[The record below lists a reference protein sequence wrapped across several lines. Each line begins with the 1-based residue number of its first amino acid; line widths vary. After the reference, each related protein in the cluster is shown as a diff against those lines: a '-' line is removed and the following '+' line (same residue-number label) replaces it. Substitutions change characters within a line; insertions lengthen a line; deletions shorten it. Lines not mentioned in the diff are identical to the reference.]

1 TPLRETPRGPET
13 EDLPQS
19 VRLLDLVDD
28 LDGTALA
35 QRWAREGSATRVVLG
50 VAASGPLV
58 VDLVTDGP
66 HVLVAGTTG
75 AGKSEL
81 LQTLVCS
88 LALRNRPDE
97 MTFLLVDYKGGAAFR
112 GGAQLPH
119 VVGVVTALDGHLTA
133 RALTSLTAELRRRE
147 RLLAELG
154 ASTLDGY
161 RRSRA

>member
-28 LDGTALA
+28 LDGTALG
-35 QRWAREGSATRVVLG
+35 QRWAREGSSTRVGLG

-88 LALRNRPDE
+88 LALGNRPDE

-112 GGAQLPH
+112 GCAQLPH
-119 VVGVVTALDGHLTA
+119 VVGVVTDLDGHLIA

-147 RLLAELG
+147 RLLAG
-154 ASTLDGY
+154 AGVSSVEEY
-161 RRSRA
+161 AQARA